1 MPEPLETKKEKVSL
15 VERFFILWDRI
26 GILLAFIVVCILF
39 GILTP
44 VFFNPLNI
52 LNVIRQVSIIGV
64 IAVGMTFVILL
75 GGIDLS
81 VGSVVAFTGIIAA
94 GFQVKWGGSLFL
106 SIVIPLL
113 IGGGI
118 GFLNGFISTKGG
130 LHPFIV
136 TLGTMSIFRGVTL
149 LVAKGRPISGMSKSF
164 RFIGAGMIGPI
175 PFPVILFLGS
185 VIIAA
190 IILRR
195 TVFGRYIY
203 AIGGNEEAALLS
215 GIRVDRYKISAFTIL
230 GFLSALSGLILT
242 SRLNSG
248 ELVAGEG
255 YELDV
260 IASVVIGGTSMM
272 GGEGGVYGTLI
283 GALLIGVISNG
294 LNLLGVQPY
303 WQMIVR
309 GSIIIL
315 AVLMDKMKR
324 RFRTA

>member
-1 MPEPLETKKEKVSL
+1 MSDLPETKKERVSL
-15 VERFFILWDRI
+15 VEQFFILWDRI

-136 TLGTMSIFRGVTL
+136 TLGTMSIFRGATL

-203 AIGGNEEAALLS
+203 AIGGNQEAALLS

-260 IASVVIGGTSMM
+260 IASLVIGGTRMM

>member
-1 MPEPLETKKEKVSL
+1 MPEPLETKKEKASL

-106 SIVIPLL
+106 SIFIPLL
-113 IGGGI
+113 VGGGI

-136 TLGTMSIFRGVTL
+136 TLGTMSIFRGATL

-215 GIRVDRYKISAFTIL
+215 GIRVDRYKVSAFTIL